1 MNSYQ
6 KVFESAIADYGSLPF
21 ETKELYKKYLV
32 NLQIPEQIGQR
43 SGVSL
48 DSVRN
53 AISEASR
60 LKFDAVVSNN
70 VLVSSSE
77 YVHEANIEGS
87 PDTKKDFSSTEEKL
101 AHFIHFNLKK
111 MLVIEIPSG
120 KRAKLNILF
129 LCNSNMPLEIA
140 VNVGSNSKLD
150 LFEWFAS
157 AAKESSILAPLHAI
171 SVESN
176 SEAEINVLHNENAS
190 TVVGALSRAKVMAG
204 SSLRFNSIYNGSSV
218 TKSTSYADAVGK
230 NSRVFV
236 NELVLGSGDQKFDIS
251 TFIVNSNVQTTA
263 MIRSG
268 AALKQRSFCVLKG
281 YAKVSKGADGAYSN
295 VEERGLVLDL
305 DARMQPLPD
314 MSIDHNNVTFA
325 SHSASTAPIDGE
337 SLFYMM
343 SRGLSEEKAKRI
355 FIASFLSKYLAEI
368 DNDIVKEIA
377 ISILLHKLDT
387 NTLVDAPKISV
398 QDMWVVPS
406 RKR

>member
-6 KVFESAIADYGSLPF
+6 KAFENVIADYGSLPF
-21 ETKELYKKYLV
+21 ETKALYKKYLV
-32 NLQIPEQIGQR
+32 DLQIPEKQSKRTGA
-43 SGVSL
+43 GL
-48 DSVRN
+48 DSMRD

-60 LKFDAVVSNN
+60 LKFGAVVSNN

-77 YVHEANIEGS
+77 YVHEVGIDGSANGK
-87 PDTKKDFSSTEEKL
+87 TDFSSAEEKL
-101 AHFIHFNLKK
+101 AHFIHSNSKNALF
-111 MLVIEIPSG
+111 IEIPSG
-120 KRAKLNILF
+120 KSAKLNILF
-129 LCNSNMPLEIA
+129 LCNSNMPLEI
-140 VNVGSNSKLD
+140 VINVGSNSKLD
-150 LFEWFAS
+150 LFEWYAS
-157 AAKESSILAPLHAI
+157 NAKESSILAPLHAI
-171 SVESN
+171 SVEKN

-190 TVVGALSRAKVMAG
+190 TIVGALSRAEVMDD
-204 SSLRFNSIYNGSSV
+204 SSLRFNSIYNGSSI
-218 TKSTSYADAVGK
+218 TKSTSFADAAGR
-230 NSRVFV
+230 NSKIFV

-251 TFIVNSNVQTTA
+251 TFIVNSNVKTTA

-281 YAKVSKGADGAYSN
+281 YAKVSKGADFAYSN
-295 VEERGLVLDL
+295 VEERGLVLDP

-314 MSIDHNNVTFA
+314 MSIDHRNVTFA
-325 SHSASTAPIDGE
+325 SHSASTAPIDVE

-355 FIASFLSKYLAEI
+355 FVASFLSKYLAEI

-398 QDMWVVPS
+398 QDMWAVPS